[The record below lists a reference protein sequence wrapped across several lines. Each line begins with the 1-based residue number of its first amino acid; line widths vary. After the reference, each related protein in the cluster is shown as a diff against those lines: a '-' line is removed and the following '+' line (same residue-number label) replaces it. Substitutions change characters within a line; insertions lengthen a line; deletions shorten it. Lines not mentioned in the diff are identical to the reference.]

1 MHIQSNLILSKS
13 VFSRKKNLEYID
25 TVIRTLTCL
34 KVIDVLDTQ
43 IQLHVYN
50 VITVYNNKINYLVP
64 TVIFIILWTV

>member
-13 VFSRKKNLEYID
+13 VFSRKKILEYID

-43 IQLHVYN
+43 IQLYN
-50 VITVYNNKINYLVP
+50 VITVYNIKINYLVP

>member
-43 IQLHVYN
+43 IQLYN

>member
-13 VFSRKKNLEYID
+13 VFSRKKILEYMD

-43 IQLHVYN
+43 IQLYN
-50 VITVYNNKINYLVP
+50 VITVYNIKINYLVP

>member
-13 VFSRKKNLEYID
+13 VFSRKKFLEYMD

-43 IQLHVYN
+43 IQLYN

>member
-1 MHIQSNLILSKS
+1 MHIRSNLILSKS
-13 VFSRKKNLEYID
+13 VFSRKKILEYID

-43 IQLHVYN
+43 IQLYN

>member
-13 VFSRKKNLEYID
+13 VLSRKKILEYID

-43 IQLHVYN
+43 IQLYN
-50 VITVYNNKINYLVP
+50 VITVYNIKINYLVP

>member
-13 VFSRKKNLEYID
+13 VLSRKKILEYID

-34 KVIDVLDTQ
+34 KVIDVLDTH

>member
-13 VFSRKKNLEYID
+13 VFSRKKILEYID

-43 IQLHVYN
+43 IQLYN

>member
-13 VFSRKKNLEYID
+13 VFSRKKILEYID

>member
-1 MHIQSNLILSKS
+1 MHIRSNLILSKS

-25 TVIRTLTCL
+25 TVIRTLTFL

-43 IQLHVYN
+43 IQLYN

>member
-25 TVIRTLTCL
+25 TVIRTLTFL

-43 IQLHVYN
+43 IQLYN